1 MRVEKS
7 SEAALK
13 PPKDNKGLPSCRLI
27 RVETFLHERWLKCL
41 IIINKGRCFHV
52 GALEIHKQRL
62 VQRPCCRS
70 TPGSS
75 PGFSR
80 YWHHHLARGVVSSA
94 VLPCSVCR
102 ETQISCCAAALLG
115 LITSVS
121 IKIGCDLIRRKRG
134 TSHVVGGWRSK
145 GGCGAWVCMCVRVCL
160 VCAHCELGHC
170 RRVSPRL
177 QRRQA
182 KLT

>member
-13 PPKDNKGLPSCRLI
+13 PPKDNKGLSSCRLI

-102 ETQISCCAAALLG
+102 ETQISCCAAGPDHIRVHQDRLWPHQEKERNVACCG
-115 LITSVS
+115 WVEEQRGVWCVSVY
-121 IKIGCDLIRRKRG
+121 
-134 TSHVVGGWRSK
+134 
-145 GGCGAWVCMCVRVCL
+145 VCACVSCVRAL
-160 VCAHCELGHC
+160 RARTL
-170 RRVSPRL
+170 
-177 QRRQA
+177 
-182 KLT
+182 